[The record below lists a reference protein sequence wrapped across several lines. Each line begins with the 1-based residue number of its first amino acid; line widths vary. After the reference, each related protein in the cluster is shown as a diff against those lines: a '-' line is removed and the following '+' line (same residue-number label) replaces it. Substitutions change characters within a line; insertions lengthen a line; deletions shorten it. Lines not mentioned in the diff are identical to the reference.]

1 MATSEEFHYRLPRR
15 FGGWRPGSH
24 PGLSLGAG
32 QEFVSH
38 ASLHDRPDPRRLDLR
53 ASLRDQ
59 RGDWLV
65 RVHRQRVSTPVYAVV
80 DVSASM
86 HFGSARTKLQV
97 TGDFIEALGQS
108 AFRAG
113 DAVGMLAFDAQERT
127 DLFVPAVHSRG
138 AAGLM
143 ASSLANCTGA
153 AGSITGLE
161 QAVLRLAGRS
171 GLIFLVSDF
180 HWPLEGLGRVLDSLT
195 KAYVVPMVL
204 WDPAE
209 IQPPSD
215 NGIMILHDAE
225 SGAERTF
232 WLRSSLRDCWRSAV
246 ERRRAE
252 LNAMFSARAIR
263 PFYVC
268 GRFQSEKL
276 SQYFFEASG

>member
-15 FGGWRPGSH
+15 FAGWRPGLH

-38 ASLHDRPDPRRLDLR
+38 ARLHDRPDPRRLDLR
-53 ASLRDQ
+53 ASLRDL

-86 HFGSARTKLQV
+86 HFGSTRTKLQV
-97 TGDFIEALGQS
+97 TADFIEALGQS

-113 DAVGMLAFDAQERT
+113 DAVGMLAFDANERT

-143 ASSLANCTGA
+143 AAALASCKGA
-153 AGSITGLE
+153 AGAIAGLE
-161 QAVLRLAGRS
+161 QATLRLAGRS

-180 HWPLEGLGRVLDSLT
+180 HWPLEGLGSVLDSLA
-195 KAYVVPMVL
+195 KAFVVPIVV

-209 IQPPSD
+209 IQPPSES
-215 NGIMILHDAE
+215 GIMILRDSE
-225 SGAERTF
+225 SDAERTF
-232 WLRSSLRDCWRSAV
+232 WLRPSLRERWRSSV

-252 LNAMFSARAIR
+252 LSAVFTARAIR
-263 PFYVC
+263 PFYVS
-268 GRFQSEKL
+268 GRFDSEAL

>member
-1 MATSEEFHYRLPRR
+1 MPTPEEFHYRLPRR
-15 FGGWRPGSH
+15 FAGWRPGLH

-53 ASLRDQ
+53 ASLRDL

-97 TGDFIEALGQS
+97 TADFIEALGQS

-113 DAVGMLAFDAQERT
+113 DAVGMLAFDANERT

-143 ASSLANCTGA
+143 ASALASCTGA
-153 AGSITGLE
+153 AGAVAGLE
-161 QAVLRLAGRS
+161 QATLRLAGRS
-171 GLIFLVSDF
+171 GLTFLVSDF
-180 HWPLEGLGRVLDSLT
+180 HWPLEGLGGVPVLDRKS
-195 KAYVVPMVL
+195 VV
-204 WDPAE
+204 
-209 IQPPSD
+209 
-215 NGIMILHDAE
+215 
-225 SGAERTF
+225 
-232 WLRSSLRDCWRSAV
+232 
-246 ERRRAE
+246 
-252 LNAMFSARAIR
+252 
-263 PFYVC
+263 
-268 GRFQSEKL
+268 
-276 SQYFFEASG
+276 

>member
-1 MATSEEFHYRLPRR
+1 MSEEFHYRLPRR
-15 FGGWRPGSH
+15 FAGWRPGSH

-38 ASLHDRPDPRRLDLR
+38 ASLQDRPDPRRLDLR
-53 ASLRDQ
+53 ASLRSL

-86 HFGSARTKLQV
+86 HFGSPRTKLQV
-97 TGDFIEALGQS
+97 TADFIEALGQS

-127 DLFVPAVHSRG
+127 DLFVPAVLSRG
-138 AAGLM
+138 AAGVM
-143 ASSLANCTGA
+143 ASALANCTGE
-153 AGSITGLE
+153 AGTIAGLE
-161 QAVLRLAGRS
+161 QAILRLAGRS
-171 GLIFLVSDF
+171 GLIFLISDF
-180 HWPLEGLGRVLDSLT
+180 HWPLEGLTSVLDSLA
-195 KAYVVPMVL
+195 KAYVVPMVV

-209 IQPPSD
+209 LQPPSS
-215 NGIMILHDAE
+215 NGIMLLHDAE
-225 SGAERTF
+225 AGGERTL
-232 WLRSSLRDCWRSAV
+232 WLRPALRERWRSAV

-252 LNAMFSARAIR
+252 LNAVFSARAIR
-263 PFYVC
+263 PFYVS
-268 GRFQSEKL
+268 GRFEGEAL

>member
-1 MATSEEFHYRLPRR
+1 MAMPEEFHYRLPRR
-15 FGGWRPGSH
+15 FAGWRPGSH

-59 RGDWLV
+59 RADWLV

-97 TGDFIEALGQS
+97 AADFIEALGQS

-113 DAVGMLAFDAQERT
+113 DAVGMLAFDTRERT

-138 AAGLM
+138 AAALM
-143 ASSLANCTGA
+143 ASALANCSGA
-153 AGSITGLE
+153 AGSIAGLE

-180 HWPLEGLGRVLDSLT
+180 HWPLAGLAGVLDSLA
-195 KAYVVPMVL
+195 KAYVVPMVV

-215 NGIMILHDAE
+215 NGLMILHDAE

-232 WLRSSLRDCWRSAV
+232 WMRSSLRDRWRSAV

-252 LNAMFSARAIR
+252 IDAIFSTRAIR
-263 PFYVC
+263 PFHVC
-268 GRFQSEKL
+268 GRFESEAL